1 MEGASVGTV
10 RNMPVPPA
18 AGSDAHA
25 MQMLQLA
32 MAAEEQNSELRA
44 RLADKDV
51 CLPPGKWEMETPPL
65 CGCLE

>member
-1 MEGASVGTV
+1 MEGASVEALRAQQYHRLQAPT
-10 RNMPVPPA
+10 
-18 AGSDAHA
+18 AHA

-32 MAAEEQNSELRA
+32 MAAEEQNNELRA